1 MGLSWHRI
9 SKDFRVF
16 YPDRDTNQEDSGGI
30 RICRDNKASFDSC
43 REIHVIFHP
52 ESQGTLFDLGLVF
65 NKKPIKVVNPL
76 KRIEVKS
83 FKNVLLDL
91 IEENKGDILFDFEYN
106 KEIDV
111 R

>member
-30 RICRDNKASFDSC
+30 RICR
-43 REIHVIFHP
+43 EIHVIFHP

-65 NKKPIKVVNPL
+65 NKKPIKFVNPL
-76 KRIEVKS
+76 KRTEVKS
-83 FKNVLLDL
+83 FKNILLDL